1 VRCVFFGTPPI
12 ALPTLTALTE
22 IGEVVAVVCQPDRL
36 GGRGLKPIAPAVK
49 RWAQERQMR
58 VIQPDNLKDGELAR
72 WVASELIDVCVV
84 LAYGKILPKSLLDA
98 PRRGC
103 LNLHASLLPRHR
115 GAAPIQWSILSGDTE
130 TGVTLMQM
138 DVGLDTGPILSQ
150 HSIPIE
156 PRENTGA
163 LTERMGELCAK
174 VTRVDIPRYLAG
186 DLQPLAQDA
195 ERATWAPPIKAAD
208 RRLDF
213 SNAAA
218 ALAARVRALSPQ
230 PGAMTQCRGKLLRIL
245 ETQTLAE
252 SSGQEPGTVT
262 VSPENR
268 ILIATRAGSLELLRG
283 QFEGKKPLG
292 ARDLINGRS
301 LVSNDHLGG

>member
-1 VRCVFFGTPPI
+1 MQV
-12 ALPTLTALTE
+12 L
-22 IGEVVAVVCQPDRL
+22 QPE
-36 GGRGLKPIAPAVK
+36 K
-49 RWAQERQMR
+49 
-58 VIQPDNLKDGELAR
+58 LKDGELAS
-72 WVASELIDVCVV
+72 WVAAELIDVCVV
-84 LAYGKILPKSLLDA
+84 LAYGKILPKALLDA
-98 PRRGC
+98 PRLGC

-156 PRENTGA
+156 PGENAGS

-174 VTRVDIPRYLAG
+174 VTLVDVPRYLAG
-186 DLQPLAQDA
+186 ELRPQAQ
-195 ERATWAPPIKAAD
+195 ESEQATWASPIKAED

-213 SNAAA
+213 SNAAE

-230 PGAMTQCRGKLLRIL
+230 PGAITQCRGKLLRIL
-245 ETQTLAE
+245 EAQALAD
-252 SSGQEPGTVT
+252 SSGAEPGTVT
-262 VSPENR
+262 LSPEKR

-292 ARDLINGRS
+292 ARDLINGRA
-301 LVSNDHLGG
+301 LVSNDRLGG